1 MIIHVVRPGER
12 LEAIAAM
19 YGADPAWLRADNG
32 VPANDA
38 LAVGQALLV
47 RFPQV
52 VHAVR
57 EGETLYQIAQ
67 DYGVSVRQLL
77 RRNIQLGG
85 EAALTPGQ
93 PLVIS
98 YAETKLGGI
107 TTNGYAYPYIRQP
120 LLASVLPYMS
130 YVTPFTYGIDRQGGL
145 LSTDDAAILEAAHR
159 VGTLPLMHLSSLT
172 EEDQFS
178 SSRSARMLESAA
190 AQERL
195 IGQAVQRVRS
205 KGYQGVD
212 VVYEYI
218 PAALAADYVAMV
230 RRLRAALSAMHF
242 PVFVA
247 LAPKTWAGQPGLLY
261 EAHDYAG
268 LGAAADGVLVMTYEW
283 GYTYG
288 PPMAVSPL
296 PNVRAV
302 LDYAVTELPPEK
314 IMMGLSNYGYDW
326 PLPYRQGVT
335 RARSISTVEALALA
349 IRYGAEVQYD
359 TTAAAPWF
367 VYTDEGGIVHQVWF
381 EDCRSWDARL
391 RLVAAYG
398 LMGVGVWTL
407 MRQNPQ
413 GWSTLDA
420 LYEVDDLEE

>member
-178 SSRSARMLESAA
+178 SSRSARMLESAK
-190 AQERL
+190 R
-195 IGQAVQRVRS
+195 
-205 KGYQGVD
+205 
-212 VVYEYI
+212 
-218 PAALAADYVAMV
+218 
-230 RRLRAALSAMHF
+230 
-242 PVFVA
+242 
-247 LAPKTWAGQPGLLY
+247 
-261 EAHDYAG
+261 
-268 LGAAADGVLVMTYEW
+268 
-283 GYTYG
+283 
-288 PPMAVSPL
+288 
-296 PNVRAV
+296 
-302 LDYAVTELPPEK
+302 
-314 IMMGLSNYGYDW
+314 
-326 PLPYRQGVT
+326 
-335 RARSISTVEALALA
+335 
-349 IRYGAEVQYD
+349 
-359 TTAAAPWF
+359 
-367 VYTDEGGIVHQVWF
+367 
-381 EDCRSWDARL
+381 
-391 RLVAAYG
+391 
-398 LMGVGVWTL
+398 
-407 MRQNPQ
+407 
-413 GWSTLDA
+413 
-420 LYEVDDLEE
+420 